1 MGPRCSSAETQ
12 VCHRNYIIAAKFH
25 LNQHLKNDKCEHCN
39 QREDVEHYLLNCIKY
54 ENERETDSSR
64 NSYFIRGNFKL
75 DLDILLEVNSP
86 DMENI
91 LPALPEFIEETDRF

>member
-1 MGPRCSSAETQ
+1 MRT
-12 VCHRNYIIAAKFH
+12 
-25 LNQHLKNDKCEHCN
+25 L

-54 ENERETDSSR
+54 ENERER
-64 NSYFIRGNFKL
+64 LLQKLYFIRGNIKL

-91 LPALPEFIEETDRF
+91 LPALAEFIEETDRF